1 MCDLIVPGSSHSL
14 AMLNPRQN
22 HRRGLTF
29 QCPPRPRAPCQVPS
43 ACGSLDAPLAPV
55 SLGGTCPSTQPAPW
69 GSPCYPE
76 WSGSSG
82 PRASGGPCG
91 SSRSEEGPP
100 WSRPGSFLTKHS
112 LTAWGV
118 GVVPNIH
125 AFQPLFWASGSAW
138 LSASVTSIRFKGK
151 ACQWSVQ
158 PQTRTS
164 ASPQG
169 PAVCVR
175 ALMWS
180 SQPQRLR
187 DRPQQSRLLSSLRGS
202 AGSPGK
208 RPRVCLSLLT
218 IVSQ

>member
-1 MCDLIVPGSSHSL
+1 MV
-14 AMLNPRQN
+14 R
-22 HRRGLTF
+22 
-29 QCPPRPRAPCQVPS
+29 
-43 ACGSLDAPLAPV
+43 
-55 SLGGTCPSTQPAPW
+55 
-69 GSPCYPE
+69 
-76 WSGSSG
+76 SSG

-91 SSRSEEGPP
+91 SSRSEEGLP

-138 LSASVTSIRFKGK
+138 LSASVISIRFKGK
-151 ACQWSVQ
+151 GCQWSVQ

-175 ALMWS
+175 ALTVVFS
-180 SQPQRLR
+180 APASQGPASAVTAFVLTMRIGRQPWEASTCLPLPLDHHVSIISDQRGQTSPSPQ
-187 DRPQQSRLLSSLRGS
+187 
-202 AGSPGK
+202 AA
-208 RPRVCLSLLT
+208 T
-218 IVSQ
+218 I